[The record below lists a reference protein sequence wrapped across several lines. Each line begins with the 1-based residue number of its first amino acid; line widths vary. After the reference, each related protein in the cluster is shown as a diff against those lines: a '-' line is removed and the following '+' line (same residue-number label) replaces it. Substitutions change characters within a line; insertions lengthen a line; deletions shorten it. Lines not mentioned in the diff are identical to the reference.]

1 MTEVDKLISIDLKS
15 RLPVYEQIKNQIMTL
30 IQLGI
35 LKTDEQLPSIRALSS
50 ETKVNVNTVKRA
62 IQELEEMG
70 VIYSVPGKGSFVS
83 ENAFANTRIKEKAL
97 DEINHTIVSSIPKG
111 VTKDDV
117 LEIIEKIF
125 TEAK

>member
-1 MTEVDKLISIDLKS
+1 MISIDYKS

-70 VIYSVPGKGSFVS
+70 VVYSVPGKGSFVS
-83 ENAFANTRIKEKAL
+83 ENAFSNARIKEKAL
-97 DEINHTIVSSIPKG
+97 DEINHAVVSAIPKG
-111 VTKDDV
+111 ITKEDV
-117 LEIIEKIF
+117 LEIIDKIF
-125 TEAK
+125 KED

>member
-1 MTEVDKLISIDLKS
+1 MISIDYKS

-35 LKTDEQLPSIRALSS
+35 LKTDDQLPSIRALSS

-83 ENAFANTRIKEKAL
+83 ENAFSNARIKEKAL
-97 DEINHTIVSSIPKG
+97 EEIKHAIISAIPKG
-111 VTKDDV
+111 ITKEDV
-117 LEIIEKIF
+117 LEMTDKIF
-125 TEAK
+125 KEEQNV

>member
-1 MTEVDKLISIDLKS
+1 MISIDYKS
-15 RLPVYEQIKNQIMTL
+15 RLPVYEQIKNQLMTL

-35 LKTDEQLPSIRALSS
+35 LKADEQLPSIRALSS

-83 ENAFANTRIKEKAL
+83 ENAFKNTRIKEKAL
-97 DEINHTIVSSIPKG
+97 DEISHAIVSAIPKG
-111 VTKDDV
+111 IKKEDV
-117 LEIIEKIF
+117 LEIMEKIF
-125 TEAK
+125 TEV

>member
-1 MTEVDKLISIDLKS
+1 MISIDYKS

-35 LKTDEQLPSIRALSS
+35 LKKDEQLPSIRALSS

-62 IQELEEMG
+62 IQELEDMG

-83 ENAFANTRIKEKAL
+83 EDAFKNTRIKEKAL
-97 DEINHTIVSSIPKG
+97 DEIKHTIVSSIPKG
-111 VTKDDV
+111 ITKEDV
-117 LEIIEKIF
+117 LDLIETIF
-125 TEAK
+125 LEGNNK

>member
-1 MTEVDKLISIDLKS
+1 MISIDLKS

-83 ENAFANTRIKEKAL
+83 ENAFSNTRIKEKAL

-117 LEIIEKIF
+117 LELIEKIF